1 MGVERVK
8 EGTEYFAQLLR
19 QLRIR
24 KCQRD
29 WQAIQHFTV
38 EGRQY
43 ELVIPEIKVKD
54 INLFLYLCL
63 YICLLIFHI
72 VSKQVSM

>member
-54 INLFLYLCL
+54 VNLFLY
-63 YICLLIFHI
+63 
-72 VSKQVSM
+72 

>member
-29 WQAIQHFTV
+29 WQAIKHFTV

-54 INLFLYLCL
+54 VNLFLYLCL

>member
-8 EGTEYFAQLLR
+8 EGTEYLAQLLR

-54 INLFLYLCL
+54 VNLFLYLCL

>member
-19 QLRIR
+19 QLRIL

-54 INLFLYLCL
+54 VNLFLYLCL

>member
-54 INLFLYLCL
+54 VNLFLYLCL

-72 VSKQVSM
+72 VSEQVSM

>member
-8 EGTEYFAQLLR
+8 EGTKYFAQLLR

-54 INLFLYLCL
+54 VNLFLYLCL